1 MAVAETG
8 RVRRRGCDMSGNKP
22 ANRLDADSEEVTI
35 AERWQCLITVCR
47 NMDGDPVEVII
58 KMRDKAAKSG
68 SDTELMAQDLG
79 IAISRMLQRR
89 SARTGQ

>member
-1 MAVAETG
+1 MVIGE
-8 RVRRRGCDMSGNKP
+8 VQLRGPAMGKP
-22 ANRLDADSEEVTI
+22 PGRLDADSEEVTI

-47 NMDGDPVEVII
+47 TPEGAPVEVII

-89 SARTGQ
+89 SAVTGE

>member
-1 MAVAETG
+1 
-8 RVRRRGCDMSGNKP
+8 MSKP
-22 ANRLDADSEEVTI
+22 PARLDADSEEVTI

-47 NMDGDPVEVII
+47 DQTGAPVEVII

-89 SARTGQ
+89 SAATGE